1 MIGRRGFLA
10 SLAALVA
17 APFIPTPAPILQS
30 LKFHPDAFALTMAP
44 MVTRFDVIYGVA
56 SLRPE
61 FACRVCDDSPI
72 ATGSFRTYLNQD
84 AAIQKQ
90 IRSRAA
96 GAFTEKAG
104 A

>member
-10 SLAALVA
+10 SFAALVS
-17 APFIPTPAPILQS
+17 APFLPTPAPILQS

-44 MVTRFDVIYGVA
+44 MVTRFDVIYGIA
-56 SLRPE
+56 SLRP
-61 FACRVCDDSPI
+61 DDSPI

-90 IRSRAA
+90 IRSRA
-96 GAFTEKAG
+96 FTEKAG